1 MCDYTLHCPG
11 WFQIISWTGWI
22 CANLRRRLCC
32 CIFIAQGTFFRI
44 LVIMHWKIGLLK
56 SMEYRFETDKSFN
69 HSLKIWTHCYR
80 FLDLGS
86 PKSILH
92 FGLFVQELEKYSWHI
107 LEHPS
112 PHVGTFLIL
121 FIDKFKTILTPSPL
135 QIFFLWTA
143 QKVMKIHDWKERI
156 LSRFCHTKMQAWL
169 C

>member
-1 MCDYTLHCPG
+1 MRS
-11 WFQIISWTGWI
+11 Q
-22 CANLRRRLCC
+22 
-32 CIFIAQGTFFRI
+32 
-44 LVIMHWKIGLLK
+44 
-56 SMEYRFETDKSFN
+56 
-69 HSLKIWTHCYR
+69 KIWTHYYR

-143 QKVMKIHDWKERI
+143 QKVMKIHDWKERLFGKI
-156 LSRFCHTKMQAWL
+156 LPYQNAGLTLLNPYLVNRQFICQK
-169 C
+169 